1 MPDRRGVFKVSSHER
16 QVVGA
21 LGSIGGA
28 TLASRVLGFARDM
41 VVALAFGAGP
51 VTDAFFVAFR
61 IPSILRRLLAE
72 GALSTAVIPVFTEY
86 AVNQPRAELVRM
98 LRAVLGA
105 ALVVLGAVTVLGVLA
120 APWVLAVIAP
130 GFTDPGQSALAVLL
144 TRVMFPYL
152 VLVGLAAF
160 AMGVL
165 NSQGRFFAAALGPAV
180 LNVGMIAAV
189 LALARRVEPPIM
201 SLAIGVLVGGVG
213 QLLVQVPGLRR
224 LGLLASPSRELDH
237 PALGRVARLLL
248 PAVFGLAA
256 VQVMVF
262 VNTLLAS
269 LLPGGSISFLYYADR
284 VMEFPLGVFGIALA
298 SASLPSM
305 SRQAAAGDTRGVA
318 VTLNFALR
326 LAVYVSLPSTV
337 GLVILSA
344 PITRVL
350 FERGRFGPEA
360 TAATAAALV
369 WYAAGLV
376 GFAGARIAAQAFYAI
391 AEPAT
396 AVRLGVLAILA
407 NLAAA
412 FALMPPLGHAGLAA
426 ASSLGAYVN
435 LFGLLWAA
443 RLRFGPLGGRA
454 LLASTV
460 RTALACLP
468 LAVWCLLALDVQ
480 QRLDLHTTARGATW
494 LAVTTAVGAVAFWA
508 TSALLGS
515 PERVAL
521 LGLMRRRRPRAA

>member
-1 MPDRRGVFKVSSHER
+1 
-16 QVVGA
+16 
-21 LGSIGGA
+21 
-28 TLASRVLGFARDM
+28 
-41 VVALAFGAGP
+41 
-51 VTDAFFVAFR
+51 
-61 IPSILRRLLAE
+61 
-72 GALSTAVIPVFTEY
+72 
-86 AVNQPRAELVRM
+86 
-98 LRAVLGA
+98 
-105 ALVVLGAVTVLGVLA
+105 
-120 APWVLAVIAP
+120 
-130 GFTDPGQSALAVLL
+130 
-144 TRVMFPYL
+144 
-152 VLVGLAAF
+152 
-160 AMGVL
+160 
-165 NSQGRFFAAALGPAV
+165 
-180 LNVGMIAAV
+180 
-189 LALARRVEPPIM
+189 
-201 SLAIGVLVGGVG
+201 
-213 QLLVQVPGLRR
+213 
-224 LGLLASPSRELDH
+224 
-237 PALGRVARLLL
+237 
-248 PAVFGLAA
+248 
-256 VQVMVF
+256 
-262 VNTLLAS
+262 
-269 LLPGGSISFLYYADR
+269 
-284 VMEFPLGVFGIALA
+284 
-298 SASLPSM
+298 M
-305 SRQAAAGDTRGVA
+305 SRQAA
-318 VTLNFALR
+318 
-326 LAVYVSLPSTV
+326 
-337 GLVILSA
+337 
-344 PITRVL
+344 
-350 FERGRFGPEA
+350 
-360 TAATAAALV
+360 AAALV

-494 LAVTTAVGAVAFWA
+494 LAVTTAMGAVAFWA